1 MEFFLG
7 LFSDFVEFMLKLGVG
22 VVRGHDSGDELSDK
36 SVRKE
41 VLFWFSGFKFRVM
54 GLTVGSGV
62 LGRVGGSRLS
72 SLEAV
77 AAKDGLL
84 LEFRSWRPLSRGVVN

>member
-1 MEFFLG
+1 
-7 LFSDFVEFMLKLGVG
+7 MLG
-22 VVRGHDSGDELSDK
+22 VVRGRDSGDELSDK

-62 LGRVGGSRLS
+62 LGRVRGSRLS
-72 SLEAV
+72 SLDR
-77 AAKDGLL
+77 AAGFSVVDMSSAGFVYSCVMGLFL
-84 LEFRSWRPLSRGVVN
+84 VLFRAAGKVCSGLF